1 MKPKLNL
8 TLAYF
13 LADIK
18 LDKLSFIN
26 LFILVTIIK
35 IAISAV
41 LVLIIEYME
50 IGNLWS
56 YKDFYFY
63 NSGNKTGPN
72 FLYSIFIEFIKA
84 DSLSNPILITLACIS
99 SGLIDTLC
107 IYFYSSKYQI
117 NRQIIIM
124 YLIFCFHPYFSFYT
138 FRFDTIFFGKIACV
152 FFLGQLFFKG
162 KINSELSNSLILFF
176 SMFRL
181 SNLVFLLASIFSD
194 TRLMKLDVNKN
205 FIFSSLIF
213 LTFAYFLFTLN
224 IGYAD
229 IVMATPTTYG
239 WSIED
244 SQNLFGTFGLALDNI
259 IVYTLK
265 TLVLFGGREAIYI
278 YQFNYFE
285 NSNYPI
291 FEYVVFFVL
300 ALFNIICLGNFILF
314 AKRNKFLFPILISLS
329 LLVLSI
335 LTVAHM
341 RYLVVFYP
349 MLLIGWISL
358 GQNNKKRCIKVKDS
372 QTRG

>member
-1 MKPKLNL
+1 M
-8 TLAYF
+8 LAYF
-13 LADIK
+13 SADIK
-18 LDKLSFIN
+18 LEELSLIN
-26 LFILVTIIK
+26 LFVWVTIIK
-35 IAISAV
+35 ISTSAI

-84 DSLSNPILITLACIS
+84 DSLSNPILIMLACIS
-99 SGLIDTLC
+99 SGLIDTFC
-107 IYFYSSKYQI
+107 IYFYSSKYHL

-124 YLIFCFHPYFSFYT
+124 YILFCFHPYFSFYT

-152 FFLGQLFFKG
+152 LFLGQLFFKG
-162 KINSELSNSLILFF
+162 KINSELSNSFILFF

-181 SNLVFLLASIFSD
+181 SNLVFLFASIVSN
-194 TRLMKLDVNKN
+194 TRLIKFEFNKN
-205 FIFSSLIF
+205 FLFSSLIF
-213 LTFAYFLFTLN
+213 LILAYVLFTLN

-229 IVMATPTTYG
+229 VVLATPTTYG

-244 SQNLFGTFGLALDNI
+244 SQNLFGTFGLVLDNI
-259 IVYTLK
+259 ILYTLK

-291 FEYVVFFVL
+291 FEYFVFFIL
-300 ALFNIICLGNFILF
+300 ALFNIVCLSSFILF
-314 AKRNKFLFPILISLS
+314 AKRNKFLFPVLISLS

-349 MLLIGWISL
+349 MLLIGWIVL
-358 GQNNKKRCIKVKDS
+358 GQNNKKRSLKVDVS
-372 QTRG
+372 QTHW